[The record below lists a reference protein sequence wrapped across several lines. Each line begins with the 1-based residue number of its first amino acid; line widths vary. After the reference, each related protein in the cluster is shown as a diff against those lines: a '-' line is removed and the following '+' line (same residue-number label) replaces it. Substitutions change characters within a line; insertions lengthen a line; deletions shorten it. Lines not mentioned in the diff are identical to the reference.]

1 VTAPEVASAAQEQAG
16 AVAGSAKEQAAS
28 VAQTATSAAG
38 DVTGTAKEQVG
49 NVVGETVQQARDLSG
64 QVKEQVGTQV
74 TAQTE
79 KLTGSLR
86 QIGAQISDG
95 DTSGIVGQVLG
106 EVGQRVQTLADRL
119 EQTGPQGLLEEVRDY
134 ARRSPGTF
142 LLGAAIAGLVTGR
155 LVKGMTAQDQP
166 ALPSGPTGPAGLTG
180 TAAGDPLAGLVQP
193 GVGVTTDEVLT
204 TDVGYAPPPSGVP
217 SYDPAA
223 PAYDPTV
230 GASPYP
236 ATEPTPYDTGA
247 TYGTPT
253 YGTRGAL

>member
-1 VTAPEVASAAQEQAG
+1 MTAPEVASAAQEQAG

-28 VAQTATSAAG
+28 VAQTATSAAS

-49 NVVGETVQQARDLSG
+49 NVVGETVQQAKDLSG

-79 KLTGSLR
+79 KLTGTLR
-86 QIGAQISDG
+86 QLGTQISDG
-95 DTSGIVGQVLG
+95 DTSGVVGQVLS
-106 EVGQRVQTLADRL
+106 EVGQRVQVFADRL

-155 LVKGMTAQDQP
+155 LVKGMTASSQSQQSLP
-166 ALPSGPTGPAGLTG
+166 AGPTGLTG
-180 TAAGDPLAGLVQP
+180 TANGDALAGVTGLT
-193 GVGVTTDEVLT
+193 TTDAVYT
-204 TDVGYAPPPSGVP
+204 SDAYDAGYAATPAVP

-230 GASPYP
+230 GATPYP
-236 ATEPTPYDTGA
+236 AGEPTPYETGA
-247 TYGTPT
+247 TYETPT